1 MSTMAQTGTPEQSGK
16 PGQDK
21 RTLDVLTLGLG
32 DEIFAVDAHRVH
44 EILDLVKVTKVP
56 GANPFADGLIN
67 VRGKVTPLAD
77 PRLKLG
83 LPCRPPTTD
92 SRIVVLAIE
101 LDGEPI
107 TAGILADRVFEVTE
121 LPAAILEEAPRIGMR
136 WHPDMIS
143 AVGKRNGDFIVVLNI
158 DRLFSLPQ
166 NGDARSDDGP
176 HLYAIAQKPNQS
188 PETYATDTGSNA
200 SDSNMQNG

>member
-1 MSTMAQTGTPEQSGK
+1 MSAPEKKSGTGQTQP
-16 PGQDK
+16 

-32 DEIFAVDAHRVH
+32 EEIFAVDAHRVH
-44 EILDLVKVTKVP
+44 EILDLAKVTKVP
-56 GANPFADGLIN
+56 GASPFVDGLIN

-83 LPCRPPTTD
+83 LPCQPPTADT
-92 SRIVVLAIE
+92 RIIVLAVE
-101 LDGEPI
+101 LDGEQI

-143 AVGKRNGDFIVVLNI
+143 AVGKRNGDFVVVLNI

-176 HLYAIAQKPNQS
+176 HLYAIAQEPDPN
-188 PETYATDTGSNA
+188 PETYSAGSGPNA
-200 SDSNMQNG
+200 SDFIL